1 MTQYLPGQI
10 AAGFCGDASLEDPGN
25 PMTVATTNPASET
38 HTAEASGPAR
48 APDDALR
55 WSVAGLDILLHTD
68 PAVFRPTVTTGLL
81 TGEVLRA
88 GVSGRAVLDLG
99 CGSGPIAIAL
109 AKAGAAPV
117 CASDLMP
124 EACELARRN
133 AVANGVSAQIEV
145 LRGDLFE
152 AVGDRRF
159 DIVVDDV
166 SGVAEEV
173 AILSSWFPPS
183 VPLGGYDGT
192 SLAVDMLRQS
202 PRHLEPGGALWFPV
216 LSLSNAARIV
226 AVAGEVYGDGLEL
239 VAAKLIPFSP
249 ELKDNLATLT
259 RLRDR
264 GLISFEQ
271 VRSRL
276 CWTLEIY
283 RATARR

>member
-1 MTQYLPGQI
+1 
-10 AAGFCGDASLEDPGN
+10 
-25 PMTVATTNPASET
+25 MTVATPIPAAESRSAEPT
-38 HTAEASGPAR
+38 EPAGTANH
-48 APDDALR
+48 ALR

-88 GVSGRAVLDLG
+88 GVAGRSALDLG

-109 AKAGAAPV
+109 AKAGAAAV

-124 EACELARRN
+124 EACEVTRRN
-133 AVANGVSAQIEV
+133 AAANGVAARIEV
-145 LRGDLFE
+145 LRGDLF
-152 AVGDRRF
+152 ASVGDRRF
-159 DIVVDDV
+159 DVIVDDV

-183 VPLGGYDGT
+183 VPLGGSDGAA
-192 SLAVDMLRQS
+192 LAVAMLRQS
-202 PRHLEPGGALWFPV
+202 PRHLMPGGTLWFPV

-226 AVAGEVYGDGLEL
+226 AVANEVYRDVEL

-249 ELKDNLATLT
+249 ELRDNLATLT
-259 RLRDR
+259 RLRDH

-283 RATARR
+283 RATAPR

>member
-1 MTQYLPGQI
+1 MTI
-10 AAGFCGDASLEDPGN
+10 ATPIPSAEPRAFETAASADAKDAALHWTVAGFD
-25 PMTVATTNPASET
+25 V
-38 HTAEASGPAR
+38 
-48 APDDALR
+48 
-55 WSVAGLDILLHTD
+55 LLHTD

-88 GVSGRAVLDLG
+88 GVSGRTVLDLG

-109 AKAGAAPV
+109 AKAGAAAV

-124 EACELARRN
+124 EACELTRRN
-133 AVANGVSAQIEV
+133 AAANRVAARVEV
-145 LRGDLFE
+145 LQGDLFA

-159 DIVVDDV
+159 DVIVDDV

-173 AILSSWFPPS
+173 AVVSSWFPPS
-183 VPLGGYDGT
+183 VPLGGSDGT
-192 SLAVDMLRQS
+192 RLAVEMLRQS
-202 PRHLEPGGALWFPV
+202 PRHLAPGGALWFPV
-216 LSLSNAARIV
+216 LSLSNAPRIV
-226 AVAGEVYGDGLEL
+226 AVAGEVYGDRVEL

-249 ELKDNLATLT
+249 ELKDNLPTLS

-283 RATARR
+283 RATAPA

>member
-1 MTQYLPGQI
+1 MP
-10 AAGFCGDASLEDPGN
+10 
-25 PMTVATTNPASET
+25 
-38 HTAEASGPAR
+38 PAR
-48 APDDALR
+48 PAMTIALPTPAAPPRPADAPAPVGATDDVLR
-55 WSVAGLDILLHTD
+55 WSAAGVEVLLHTC
-68 PAVFRPTVTTGLL
+68 PAVFRPTVTTALL

-88 GVSGRAVLDLG
+88 GVSGRSVLDLG
-99 CGSGPIAIAL
+99 CGSGPIAIAA
-109 AKAGAAPV
+109 AKAGAAAV

-133 AVANGVSAQIEV
+133 VAANGVAARVEV
-145 LRGDLFE
+145 VQGNLFD

-159 DIVVDDV
+159 DVIVDDV

-173 AILSSWFPPS
+173 AIVSSWFPPS
-183 VPLGGYDGT
+183 VPLGGSDGT
-192 SLAVDMLRQS
+192 RLAVAMLRHS
-202 PRHLEPGGALWFPV
+202 PRHLAPGGVLWFPV

-226 AVAGEVYGDGLEL
+226 AAAGEVYGSRVEL
-239 VAAKLIPFSP
+239 VAARLIPFSP
-249 ELKDNLATLT
+249 ELKENLPTLA

-283 RATARR
+283 RATAPG

>member
-1 MTQYLPGQI
+1 MTI
-10 AAGFCGDASLEDPGN
+10 ATPIPSAEPRAFETAASADAKDAALHWTVAGFD
-25 PMTVATTNPASET
+25 V
-38 HTAEASGPAR
+38 
-48 APDDALR
+48 
-55 WSVAGLDILLHTD
+55 LLHTD

-88 GVSGRAVLDLG
+88 GVSGRTVLDLG

-109 AKAGAAPV
+109 AKAGAAAV

-124 EACELARRN
+124 EACDLTRRN
-133 AVANGVSAQIEV
+133 AAANGVAARIEV
-145 LRGDLFE
+145 LRGDLF
-152 AVGDRRF
+152 AALGDRRF
-159 DIVVDDV
+159 DVIVDDV

-183 VPLGGYDGT
+183 VPLGGSDGA
-192 SLAVDMLRQS
+192 SLAVAMLRQS
-202 PRHLEPGGALWFPV
+202 PRHLAPGGTLWFPV

-226 AVAGEVYGDGLEL
+226 AVANEVYRGVEL
-239 VAAKLIPFSP
+239 VTAKLIPFSP
-249 ELKDNLATLT
+249 ELRDNLATLT

-283 RATARR
+283 RAITPR

>member
-1 MTQYLPGQI
+1 
-10 AAGFCGDASLEDPGN
+10 
-25 PMTVATTNPASET
+25 MTVAIPNPA
-38 HTAEASGPAR
+38 AEPRPATPAEP
-48 APDDALR
+48 APAADDALH
-55 WSVAGLDILLHTD
+55 WNVAGFDIRLHTD
-68 PAVFRPTVTTGLL
+68 PAVFRPTVTTGVL
-81 TGEVLRA
+81 TSEVLRA
-88 GVSGRAVLDLG
+88 GVSGRSALDLG

-109 AKAGAAPV
+109 VKAGAAVV

-124 EACELARRN
+124 EACELTRRN
-133 AVANGVSAQIEV
+133 AAANGVATRVEV

-159 DIVVDDV
+159 DVVVDDV

-173 AILSSWFPPS
+173 AIVSSWFPPA
-183 VPLGGYDGT
+183 VPLGGSDGT
-192 SLAVDMLRQS
+192 SLTVEMLRQS
-202 PRHLEPGGALWFPV
+202 PRHLAPGGALWFPV

-226 AVAGEVYGDGLEL
+226 AVATEIYGGNVEL

-249 ELKDNLATLT
+249 ELKDNLATLR
-259 RLRDR
+259 RLREA

-283 RATARR
+283 RATAPA

>member
-1 MTQYLPGQI
+1 MTIAIPVPTTEPRAAEPADAAA
-10 AAGFCGDASLEDPGN
+10 AAG
-25 PMTVATTNPASET
+25 
-38 HTAEASGPAR
+38 EAQ
-48 APDDALR
+48 R
-55 WSVAGLDILLHTD
+55 WSVAGIDVILHTD

-88 GVSGRAVLDLG
+88 GVSGRSVLDLG

-109 AKAGAAPV
+109 AKAGAAAV

-124 EACELARRN
+124 EACELTRRN
-133 AVANGVSAQIEV
+133 AAANGVATRIEV
-145 LRGDLFE
+145 LRGDLF
-152 AVGDRRF
+152 APLGDRRF
-159 DIVVDDV
+159 DVIVDDV

-173 AILSSWFPPS
+173 AILSSWFPPA
-183 VPLGGYDGT
+183 VPLGGSDGA
-192 SLAVDMLRQS
+192 SLAVAMLRQS
-202 PRHLEPGGALWFPV
+202 PPHLAPGGTLWFPV

-226 AVAGEVYGDGLEL
+226 AVANEVYGGVEL

-249 ELKDNLATLT
+249 ELRDNLATLT

-283 RATARR
+283 RATAPR

>member
-1 MTQYLPGQI
+1 
-10 AAGFCGDASLEDPGN
+10 
-25 PMTVATTNPASET
+25 MTVATPIPAAESRSAEPT
-38 HTAEASGPAR
+38 EPAGTANH
-48 APDDALR
+48 ALR

-88 GVSGRAVLDLG
+88 GVAGRSALDLG

-109 AKAGAAPV
+109 AKAGAAAV

-133 AVANGVSAQIEV
+133 AAANGVAARVEV

-159 DIVVDDV
+159 DVVVDDV

-173 AILSSWFPPS
+173 AIVSSWFPPS
-183 VPLGGYDGT
+183 VPLGGSDGT
-192 SLAVDMLRQS
+192 SLAVEMLRQS
-202 PRHLEPGGALWFPV
+202 PRHLAPGGTLWFPV

-226 AVAGEVYGDGLEL
+226 AVATEIYGSGVEL

-259 RLRDR
+259 RLRER

-283 RATARR
+283 RATAPG